1 MSVVKAGVK
10 GRSDDY
16 MAMCRDPTIANVW
29 KCRVLVGIEYEESES
44 PQFAVVPIK
53 DINERKKSEP
63 YLRQM
68 PF

>member
-1 MSVVKAGVK
+1 M
-10 GRSDDY
+10 
-16 MAMCRDPTIANVW
+16 
-29 KCRVLVGIEYEESES
+29 VGIEYEESES

>member
-1 MSVVKAGVK
+1 
-10 GRSDDY
+10 
-16 MAMCRDPTIANVW
+16 MCRDPTIANVW